1 MRPLLSLLLVSL
13 LTSGCAPE
21 VGDPCASA
29 LECGTEMICDLSLP
43 GGYCTAGDCEFLGCP
58 EAGVCITFPNSE
70 EWCMTQ
76 CSSNGDCRDEYECI
90 DEETFLLQA
99 DQYEDGAEE
108 FTTPTSA
115 YCGLLH

>member
-1 MRPLLSLLLVSL
+1 
-13 LTSGCAPE
+13 
-21 VGDPCASA
+21 
-29 LECGTEMICDLSLP
+29 
-43 GGYCTAGDCEFLGCP
+43 
-58 EAGVCITFPNSE
+58 
-70 EWCMTQ
+70 MTQ